1 MMEKNKKKK
10 KKEDSTKGQNMKEE
24 EEDEEEEGEKEEYVH
39 SFGTEGFE
47 PSNNRTKTHCL
58 STWPCPCNIFHLNIL
73 YFIIYRYSFYF
84 LLCMGK

>member
-1 MMEKNKKKK
+1 
-10 KKEDSTKGQNMKEE
+10 MKEE
-24 EEDEEEEGEKEEYVH
+24 EEEGEGEKEEYVH

-58 STWPCPCNIFHLNIL
+58 TTRPRPNNIFDLNIF